1 MRHPNFGLVKML
13 LLTFLS
19 LSSSHRVLALL
30 SSKGDKVK
38 YSYFFDDLKSLNC
51 EITFSTDKKQVE
63 LESFGQKVYD
73 TVIIMCG
80 KATNTLGMNSVDLLE
95 FVDNGG
101 NAYVFSSEQGNE
113 IQTQIYRHLNLHVI
127 NSNQMTDI
135 FGNTQIILRKV
146 VAPPQIISK
155 PVNPLIYEGGY
166 STIDRPNDFRFP
178 IVVGCLEHSP
188 STAHNRLTTE
198 YANDLIPISA
208 FQSRNGGRIVI
219 IHSSSFALDQT
230 MQKEVTLS
238 ENMEKLST
246 PIPNGN
252 RDLLKQLSEWL
263 VHYKNH
269 VKIVEASHCAAAT
282 GETPVQYHIK
292 QNVTVSARIV
302 YTDRGEW
309 ANYSES
315 DVQVEVFML
324 GVFVRRH
331 MKMVEPGYYQET
343 LMLPDR
349 AGNFKIKVFTDKEGW
364 MNAREEMAIAIRPLA
379 IREKEKFL
387 YCAQP
392 YQVSMMLV
400 MAAAFLA
407 AVHFLYHKPQQ
418 TN

>member
-1 MRHPNFGLVKML
+1 
-13 LLTFLS
+13 
-19 LSSSHRVLALL
+19 
-30 SSKGDKVK
+30 
-38 YSYFFDDLKSLNC
+38 
-51 EITFSTDKKQVE
+51 
-63 LESFGQKVYD
+63 
-73 TVIIMCG
+73 MCG
-80 KATNTLGMNSVDLLE
+80 KSTCFGNNADDLFE

-101 NAYVFSSEQGNE
+101 NAYVFSSEQGSE
-113 IQTQIYRHLNLHVI
+113 LQDKIYRHLSLRVI
-127 NSNQMTDI
+127 SSNKITDI
-135 FGNTQIILRKV
+135 YGNTQVVLRKV
-146 VAPPQIISK
+146 VAPTQIVSK
-155 PVNPLIYEGGY
+155 PVNPLVYEGGF

-178 IVVGCLEHSP
+178 IVVGGLEHSP
-188 STAHNRLTTE
+188 LNPDRLASSPLI
-198 YANDLIPISA
+198 ANDLIPISA
-208 FQSRNGGRIVI
+208 FQARNGGRIII
-219 IHSSSFALDQT
+219 IHSSTFALDVT

-238 ENMEKLST
+238 ENMEQLST
-246 PIPNGN
+246 PIANGN
-252 RDLLKQLSEWL
+252 RDLLEQLSEWL
-263 VHYKNH
+263 IHYKNH
-269 VKIVEASHCAAAT
+269 VKIIEASHCDAAT

-309 ANYSES
+309 ANYTES

-331 MKMVEPGYYQET
+331 MKMIEPGYYQET

-392 YQVSMMLV
+392 YQVSMMLI

-418 TN
+418 IN

>member
-1 MRHPNFGLVKML
+1 MFF
-13 LLTFLS
+13 LTFLS
-19 LSSSHRVLALL
+19 LSVSHRILALL
-30 SSKGDKVK
+30 SSKGDEDK
-38 YSYFFDDLKSLNC
+38 YATFFDDLKSLNC
-51 EITFSTDKKQVE
+51 EITFSTCEKKQVY
-63 LESFGQKVYD
+63 LERFGQKIYD
-73 TVIIMCG
+73 TVVIMCG
-80 KATNTLGMNSVDLLE
+80 KSGCLGNNAEDLFE

-101 NAYVFSSEQGNE
+101 NAYVFSSEQGSE
-113 IQTQIYRHLNLHVI
+113 LQDKIYRHLNLRVI
-127 NSNQMTDI
+127 SSNKMTDI
-135 FGNTQIILRKV
+135 YGNKEIVLRKI

-155 PVNPLIYEGGY
+155 PVNPLVYEGGY

-178 IVVGCLEHSP
+178 IVVGGLEHTP
-188 STAHNRLTTE
+188 STPDLVSYSPHV
-198 YANDLIPISA
+198 ANDLIPISA
-208 FQSRNGGRIVI
+208 FQARNGGRIVI
-219 IHSSSFALDQT
+219 IHSSTFALDIT
-230 MQKEVTLS
+230 MQKDVTLS
-238 ENMEKLST
+238 ESMGKLSA

-263 VHYKNH
+263 IHYKNH
-269 VKIVEASHCAAAT
+269 VKIVEASHCDAAT

-292 QNVTVSARIV
+292 QNVTVNAHVV

-309 ANYSES
+309 KNYTES

-331 MKMVEPGYYQET
+331 MKMIEPGHYQET

-392 YQVSMMLV
+392 YQVSMMLI

-418 TN
+418 MN